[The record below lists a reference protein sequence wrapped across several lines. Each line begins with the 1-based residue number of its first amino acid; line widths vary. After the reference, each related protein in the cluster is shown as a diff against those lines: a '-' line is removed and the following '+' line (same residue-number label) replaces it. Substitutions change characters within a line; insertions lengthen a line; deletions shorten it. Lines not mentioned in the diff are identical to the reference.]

1 MFADLDKDLHFGY
14 QRNGSLVL
22 ATNQE
27 EKDHLQVLYDRGVTN
42 GVKNLRIIEQ
52 RELFELEP
60 NVNPKCIAA
69 LLSPDA
75 GNLIPYEYTIAAMEN
90 AVDNGV
96 EVRIRREVQEI
107 NASPVF
113 DNDGEFEITAK
124 YWEPAP
130 YVQAAGGVDKIRK
143 GLLRGTS
150 TPANEV
156 IAQLI
161 WIMIVLAGVS
171 GVGTEY
177 GLLPQLLAHPDVQKH
192 LAQVD
197 QEYAYLVENAK
208 LIITS
213 IIGLYMVLDMFL
225 SKMSSGD
232 NVGKV
237 AVVTKDSEGSGGT
250 KVSIEDMKV
259 GGSGSC
265 GAMNGVT
272 VAHEVYKCKYV
283 INCAGSYSD
292 KIANMIGDNS
302 FKIKPR
308 LGDYLLMNRNQG
320 HLTNH
325 TLFPCPGKY
334 GKGVLV
340 QTTLWGNL
348 ILGPTA
354 RDVHNE
360 EHMAESITDVTK
372 FILYKCRQLV
382 PSFDPK
388 EVIHAFCGARA
399 KSDRGDWIIEPS
411 DVHPR
416 FIHVAGIDSPG
427 LAGSPAIA
435 IEAVRLLTEQGLVL
449 KPNTTFNPKRAPIIV
464 PKVGFKALAPDGS
477 LKPIRAGPVGKYTD
491 PNENIVC
498 KCEKVTESEIVTAL
512 HRGLPVDST
521 QSMRKRT
528 RGGMGHCQAEKENYN
543 CECRIANI
551 IARELKYDHEDK
563 VGRRPW
569 PATSSLPQ
577 RWITEEHKE
586 NFKDLWSGVGQ

>member
-22 ATNQE
+22 AMSQE
-27 EKDHLQVLYDRGVTN
+27 EKDHLQVLYERGVTN

-150 TPANEV
+150 TPAEV

-192 LAQVD
+192 LAQVG
-197 QEYAYLVENAK
+197 QEYSFLVENAK

-237 AVVTKDSEGSGGT
+237 AVVTKDSVGSGGA

-265 GAMNGVT
+265 AAMNGVT

-320 HLTNH
+320 HLANH

-435 IEAVRLLTEQGLVL
+435 IETVRLLTEQGLIL

>member
-150 TPANEV
+150 TPAEV

-435 IEAVRLLTEQGLVL
+435 IETVRLLTEQGLVL